1 MTMQTEQHDRDVEQ
15 MLRRS
20 RFTTPQELD
29 EQILNDATRELR
41 AAPRPSAPSR
51 IWRRA
56 AVILLALGAAAA
68 LIAYFDR
75 PSITLAQVAEEFKK
89 QSWVHLTF
97 DNGREE
103 WANLTDGRQFL
114 KDHDGRAVYTE
125 ANGLRL

>member
-15 MLRRS
+15 MLSRS

-41 AAPRPSAPSR
+41 TAPRPSAPSR

-75 PSITLAQVAEEFKK
+75 PSITLAQVAESSRSSRGF
-89 QSWVHLTF
+89 T
-97 DNGREE
+97 
-103 WANLTDGRQFL
+103 
-114 KDHDGRAVYTE
+114 
-125 ANGLRL
+125 